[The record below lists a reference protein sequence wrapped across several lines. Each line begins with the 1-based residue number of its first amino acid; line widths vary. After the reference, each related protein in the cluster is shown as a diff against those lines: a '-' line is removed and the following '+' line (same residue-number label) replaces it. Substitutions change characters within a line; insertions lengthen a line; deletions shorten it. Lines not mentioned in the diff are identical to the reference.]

1 MNTITVA
8 LSLFSILSLL
18 TLLNL
23 KKSYTSTKEG
33 FLVSPRHA
41 SSWLVLCSIASSWLW
56 VIGLILGPRF
66 AYESGP
72 AMVFWTYGL
81 PFLAPVI
88 LFGYLG
94 KKLLEKFPKGFTLNS
109 YITQRYGNK
118 KLSVLYKI
126 LQILACVYALSAT
139 MTGFG
144 LVSKYLSPEFDSNI
158 IVYVTAVIILLY
170 SLVGGQKTSHRTD
183 FINFAILTVATLGF
197 SFWIFGNYGGT
208 AIVTNW
214 LTATDVSFWDTN
226 VIINKGLF
234 LLIIFT
240 GGIMT
245 DNLQYQNVF
254 ALGDSKKVVRTYT
267 YAAIAMAILI
277 FSLAFVSGSMHTIS
291 PDAGKLTLPAFETAN
306 LVLGG
311 FGLLLF
317 ALAILFKASSVI
329 DSSLNGV
336 GTVISNDI
344 VKKYNPITTSRVTM
358 AIVLIASV
366 LIAILNIDLWILVT
380 TFGLLRVVTVA
391 PTVYGLLSDKKIKS
405 ETIFYSLIAVVVIG
419 VLLNYF
425 APIDKVIISLIAL
438 GLPSAF
444 VWYEHSRA
452 K

>member
-1 MNTITVA
+1 M
-8 LSLFSILSLL
+8 
-18 TLLNL
+18 
-23 KKSYTSTKEG
+23 
-33 FLVSPRHA
+33 
-41 SSWLVLCSIASSWLW
+41 C
-56 VIGLILGPRF
+56 
-66 AYESGP
+66 
-72 AMVFWTYGL
+72 
-81 PFLAPVI
+81 
-88 LFGYLG
+88 
-94 KKLLEKFPKGFTLNS
+94 
-109 YITQRYGNK
+109 
-118 KLSVLYKI
+118 
-126 LQILACVYALSAT
+126 
-139 MTGFG
+139 
-144 LVSKYLSPEFDSNI
+144 
-158 IVYVTAVIILLY
+158 
-170 SLVGGQKTSHRTD
+170 
-183 FINFAILTVATLGF
+183 
-197 SFWIFGNYGGT
+197 
-208 AIVTNW
+208 
-214 LTATDVSFWDTN
+214 
-226 VIINKGLF
+226 
-234 LLIIFT
+234 
-240 GGIMT
+240 
-245 DNLQYQNVF
+245 
-254 ALGDSKKVVRTYT
+254 
-267 YAAIAMAILI
+267 
-277 FSLAFVSGSMHTIS
+277 
-291 PDAGKLTLPAFETAN
+291 
-306 LVLGG
+306 G